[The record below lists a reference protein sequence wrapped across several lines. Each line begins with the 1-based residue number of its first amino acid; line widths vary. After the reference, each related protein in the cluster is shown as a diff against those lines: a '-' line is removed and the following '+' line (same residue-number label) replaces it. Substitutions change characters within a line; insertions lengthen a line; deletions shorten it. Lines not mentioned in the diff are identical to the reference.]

1 MRQLQSLSSFGN
13 HIDPATF
20 AVEHDMT
27 INQRK
32 QRVVF
37 TLSDTFTGMPFISN
51 LANKDAVSYTHL
63 TLPTI
68 YSV

>member
-27 INQRK
+27 INQRES
-32 QRVVF
+32 RPLRLEPCPF
-37 TLSDTFTGMPFISN
+37 LWAIILS
-51 LANKDAVSYTHL
+51 
-63 TLPTI
+63 
-68 YSV
+68 